1 MTTQERLNAGQ
12 LDPTFGNNGIVTID
26 LPDGMSRFPSIVTF
40 GTGAALKIY
49 FAGWLVT
56 TTPYTY
62 VVGRLNRD
70 GTPDKAFG
78 NDGLI
83 TGLFAGQSAV
93 VRSMAIQPD
102 GKIVLLG
109 ETNHI
114 PGYPCFARFDS
125 DGTLDKSFGTDGY
138 TVLEIELAPPA
149 PASARDVKPL
159 ASNSDTSPFGVE
171 ILPDGKIL
179 ASKNYVFGI
188 GGPALGLIIRL
199 NAQGFLDTEFNQIGY
214 IGVIHPD
221 YLHHST
227 GLSNIM
233 VQADGKYLG
242 CGAVSDNINPVA
254 GMFVRYDTKG
264 NLDTSFG
271 TKGNGFVLI
280 KDPASIHGIGIKSMV
295 QQPNQRILGVG
306 NTSSRPREMG
316 MMTSIEPD
324 GTPNIQFNRGQPLF
338 TDLEE
343 GEATTLWNGAAIQKD
358 GKIVVVGDIGVANGE
373 VDIVVARFIDEKFD
387 PAFNNGMGWVRTHL
401 ESGTESATGVVVQD
415 DGKIL
420 VSAYTASLS
429 KAVVLR
435 YLA

>member
-1 MTTQERLNAGQ
+1 MTTQESFNAGQ

-26 LPDGMSRFPSIVTF
+26 LPNGMSRFPSIVTF

-102 GKIVLLG
+102 GKIILFAEQNYG
-109 ETNHI
+109 ASF
-114 PGYPCFARFDS
+114 PCFARFDS

-149 PASARDVKPL
+149 PASALDAKAPS
-159 ASNSDTSPFGVE
+159 SNSGASPFGVE

-179 ASKNYVFGI
+179 AFKHYTFGGT
-188 GGPALGLIIRL
+188 GGGSIGLIIRL
-199 NAQGFLDTEFNQIGY
+199 NAEGLLDTDFNQIGY

-221 YLHHST
+221 YLHT
-227 GLSNIM
+227 ATVLSDIM

-242 CGAVSDNINPVA
+242 CGAVGNYVDPASA
-254 GMFVRYDTKG
+254 MFVRYDTEG

-271 TKGNGFVLI
+271 TKGNGFVTI
-280 KDPASIHGIGIKSMV
+280 EAPASTEGIGVQRMV
-295 QQPNQRILGVG
+295 QQPNQRILGIG
-306 NTSSRPREMG
+306 RTDSAMG
-316 MMTSIEPD
+316 LMTSIEPD
-324 GTPNIQFNRGQPLF
+324 GTPNIQFNRGVPLITSLQDNAV
-338 TDLEE
+338 TDWT
-343 GEATTLWNGAAIQKD
+343 GGAIQKD
-358 GKIVVVGDIGVANGE
+358 GKIVVAGTVGTVNGE
-373 VDIVVARFIDEKFD
+373 ADIVVARFIDEKFD
-387 PAFNNGMGWVRTHL
+387 PAFNNGMGWVSTHV
-401 ESGTESATGVVVQD
+401 EDGTESATGVALQD

-420 VSAYTASLS
+420 ISAYTDSLG
-429 KAVVLR
+429 KALVLR

>member
-1 MTTQERLNAGQ
+1 MTTQESFNAGQ
-12 LDPTFGNNGIVTID
+12 LDPTFGNNGIVTIEM
-26 LPDGMSRFPSIVTF
+26 PGTGMRRLQDIVTV
-40 GTGAALKIY
+40 GTGAAFKIY
-49 FAGWLVT
+49 FAGWLGT
-56 TTPYTY
+56 NPYTY

-83 TGLFAGQSAV
+83 TGQFAGHSVAV
-93 VRSMAIQPD
+93 KSMAIQPD
-102 GKIVLLG
+102 GKIVLFG
-109 ETNHI
+109 DSGSG
-114 PGYPCFARFDS
+114 PRYCCFARFNS

-149 PASARDVKPL
+149 PASVRDVKPL
-159 ASNSDTSPFGVE
+159 ASNSGTTPFGVE
-171 ILPDGKIL
+171 VLPDGKIL
-179 ASKNYVFGI
+179 ASRNYVFAI
-188 GGPALGLIIRL
+188 GGPVQGLIIRL
-199 NAQGFLDTEFNQIGY
+199 NAQGTLDTEFNQIGY

-221 YLHHST
+221 YLHHATS
-227 GLSNIM
+227 LSNIM

-242 CGAVSDNINPVA
+242 CGAVSDNISPVA
-254 GMFVRYDTKG
+254 GMFVRYDTQG

-271 TKGNGFVLI
+271 TAGNGFVLI
-280 KDPASIHGIGIKSMV
+280 KDPVSIHGIGIGSMV
-295 QQPNQRILGVG
+295 QQPNQRILGIG
-306 NTSSRPREMG
+306 NTSPHPREMG

-343 GEATTLWNGAAIQKD
+343 GEATTLWNGGALQKD
-358 GKIVVVGDIGVANGE
+358 GKIVVVGDIGVTNGE

-387 PAFNNGMGWVRTHL
+387 PAFNNGVGWVRTHI
-401 ESGTESATGVVVQD
+401 ESGTESATGVVLQD

-420 VSAYTASLS
+420 ISAYTASLS
-429 KAVVLR
+429 KALVLR